1 MWRRAEINGRDTFRA
16 LQTEVMRRCEAST
29 LSGRARAG
37 WSLVLGDY
45 CCYYSEAVAVMVE
58 Q

>member
-1 MWRRAEINGRDTFRA
+1 METCGNKWAGTFRA
-16 LQTEVMRRCEAST
+16 LQAEVMRRCEAST

-45 CCYYSEAVAVMVE
+45 DCHYSEAVVVVE